1 MDENV
6 QIPPNLLI
14 RLKKAADAVERS
26 TDVRVIS
33 HNDADGISAA
43 GVICSFLFRKS
54 KPFHCTMAKGFDEK
68 QVKESIQGCD
78 LLIIA
83 DMGSN
88 DLMTLESLGIPV
100 VVLDHHRPER
110 DSEKIIHVNPHIFGI
125 DGATSGCASSLALL
139 LAITVSENNW
149 DLSWMTFGGIV
160 GDRQHMRGMSGVNTY
175 LFQEAAKR
183 KFIEERSGQI
193 ITDGLLKDALY
204 TTSDPFVV
212 GVSGDHQGV
221 SDVLT
226 EANVLDNLHYESLEQ
241 NQQMKLNSLL
251 MLKLLEQ
258 GSTLANFEELLCN
271 RYFSA
276 DGKVHCKDLADTLTA
291 CGKSESQALGLA
303 MLMGDKKAANDA
315 NALSDK
321 YSMTLLQTSIEVQSK
336 GMLQAQHIQYFICP
350 NQDVSSE
357 TCSVMMQWVG
367 DRSKPTLSLSHKGGD
382 VRISSRAN
390 KHIVDDLGVDLGAA
404 LKAAC
409 AIAGGSGGGHNVAS
423 GGKIPLGKEEA
434 FIKDVDRLVG
444 EQKAAKLNLGK

>member
-26 TDVRVIS
+26 TEVRVIS

-43 GVICSFLFRKS
+43 GVICSFLFRKC
-54 KPFHCTMAKGFDEK
+54 KPFQCTMAKGFDEK
-68 QVKESIQGCD
+68 LVRESIHGCD

-88 DLMTLESLGIPV
+88 DIMTLESLGIPV
-100 VVLDHHRPER
+100 VVLDHHKPER
-110 DSEKIIHVNPHIFGI
+110 DSEKIIHINPHVFGI
-125 DGATSGCASSLALL
+125 DGATSGCGSSMAML

-149 DLSWMTFGGIV
+149 DLSWMAFGGIV

-175 LFQEAAKR
+175 LFQEAVKR
-183 KFIEERSGQI
+183 KCMEERPGQI
-193 ITDGLLKDALY
+193 ITDGLLKDALF
-204 TTSDPFVV
+204 TTSEPFVV
-212 GVSGDHQGV
+212 GVSGDRQGV
-221 SDVLT
+221 SDILT

-258 GSTLANFEELLCN
+258 GSTLANFEELMCN
-271 RYFSA
+271 RYYSA
-276 DGKVHCKDLADTLTA
+276 DGKVFCKDLADVLTA
-291 CGKSESQALGLA
+291 CGKSDSQSLGLA
-303 MLMGDKKAANDA
+303 MLMGDKKAANEA
-315 NALSDK
+315 SALSEK
-321 YSMTLLQTSIEVQSK
+321 FSMTLLQTSMEVQSK

-390 KHIVDDLGVDLGAA
+390 KHIVDGLGVDLGAA
-404 LKAAC
+404 LKTAC

-444 EQKAAKLNLGK
+444 EQKAAKMNLGK